1 MPAMLVLNDDLTR
14 FPVVV
19 INRSA
24 SGLTI
29 ELAKPVDLP
38 ATFRILVQHA
48 IEPCA
53 LAWQNGNLAGV
64 RFCSPTEAF

>member
-1 MPAMLVLNDDLTR
+1 MLVLNDDLTR

-19 INRSA
+19 ISRSA

-29 ELAKPVDLP
+29 ELAKPVVLP

-48 IEPCA
+48 IEPCT
-53 LAWQNGNLAGV
+53 LAWQNGRLAGA
-64 RFCSPTEAF
+64 RLGRPPEIA